1 MVATARVQAW
11 AAKVAAAMVS
21 AVCGYETVGTGEREG
36 DRGAGRA
43 KRRKGG
49 RQGRGPSGSQEMKGA
64 GRAWAPSNFTLP
76 SQKAGRTHKAGAR
89 GRAGSRESGRIG
101 QLSRRQDG
109 ASHGGAALQVRAGV
123 VRRELATGCGPAKPR
138 RLPLITSRPAG
149 DGGSALCDG
158 SSSQARWLVGPT
170 LQPDLPPNLLQ
181 KQAAAG

>member
-1 MVATARVQAW
+1 MAEAEDLATVVATARVLAW

-36 DRGAGRA
+36 GRGAGRA

-49 RQGRGPSGSQEMKGA
+49 RQGRGPSGSQEKKGV
-64 GRAWAPSNFTLP
+64 GRAWAPSNFTL
-76 SQKAGRTHKAGAR
+76 
-89 GRAGSRESGRIG
+89 
-101 QLSRRQDG
+101 DG
-109 ASHGGAALQVRAGV
+109 ASHGVAALQVRAGV

-170 LQPDLPPNLLQ
+170 LQPNLPPNLLQ